1 MATKTAIRDL
11 NESSLSRA
19 SGAMPVQE
27 VKTEPVSNHLLDDQG
42 GHWTQVYHPNN
53 QQCLAGDRGKS
64 RPLAKT
70 ARRTG
75 HPIREEL

>member
-1 MATKTAIRDL
+1 MMATKTAIRDL

-42 GHWTQVYHPNN
+42 GHWTQVYHPK
-53 QQCLAGDRGKS
+53 QSTVPSWRPGKVPASREDREKDGAS
-64 RPLAKT
+64 D
-70 ARRTG
+70 
-75 HPIREEL
+75 